1 MDARQ
6 RGVAHR
12 LAGAGDIAL
21 YGAGEAGDARPLCA
35 PGDFGDGL
43 EITLRGDWEARFDN
57 VDAHRIEQMRDF
69 EFGLE
74 GHGRAGALLAIAQR
88 GVEDQNTVFIGR
100 LGGAGLYG
108 IVHWS
113 ARV

>member
-21 YGAGEAGDARPLCA
+21 DGAGEARDARPLGA

-43 EITLRGDWEARFDN
+43 EIALRGDGEARLDN
-57 VDAHRIEQMRDF
+57 IDAHRVEQMGDF
-69 EFGLE
+69 ELGLE
-74 GHGRAGALLAIAQR
+74 GHGRAGALLAVAQR
-88 GVEDQNTVFIGR
+88 GVEDQNAVFVGR
-100 LGGAGLYG
+100 LGAAGLHG

-113 ARV
+113 ARI